1 MEGSKDWRADTMD
14 GVTAESIR
22 DTMRVLKEIDPALQR
37 EAVKN
42 VKKAAESVVLEARSR
57 IPSVPTGTSRSG
69 KPNWGQWAGGRSWS
83 ESDAKRGIKTRV
95 RATKGKGQ
103 YDRPLVSVVQT
114 SAAGAIFDMAGK
126 TRAYT
131 KGPRGEA
138 FNRALGRNG
147 RASRSMWPAL
157 EAKIGEVNTAMDNAV
172 RDMERDINARL
183 GASSG
188 IARLF

>member
-1 MEGSKDWRADTMD
+1 
-14 GVTAESIR
+14 
-22 DTMRVLKEIDPALQR
+22 
-37 EAVKN
+37 
-42 VKKAAESVVLEARSR
+42 
-57 IPSVPTGTSRSG
+57 
-69 KPNWGQWAGGRSWS
+69 
-83 ESDAKRGIKTRV
+83 
-95 RATKGKGQ
+95 
-103 YDRPLVSVVQT
+103 
-114 SAAGAIFDMAGK
+114 MAGK

-131 KGPRGEA
+131 NGPRGEA

>member
-1 MEGSKDWRADTMD
+1 MGLDL
-14 GVTAESIR
+14 G
-22 DTMRVLKEIDPALQR
+22 
-37 EAVKN
+37 
-42 VKKAAESVVLEARSR
+42 
-57 IPSVPTGTSRSG
+57 
-69 KPNWGQWAGGRSWS
+69 
-83 ESDAKRGIKTRV
+83 
-95 RATKGKGQ
+95 
-103 YDRPLVSVVQT
+103 
-114 SAAGAIFDMAGK
+114 AAGAIFDMAGK

-131 KGPRGEA
+131 NGPRGEA